1 MYTIWLLVQQVV
13 DAGPEA
19 PADAP
24 SVFNLNL
31 GTSFWTL
38 VIFFTLLF
46 VLTKWAFPPILGY
59 AQAREERIQKAL
71 DDARKARDEAR
82 LALEEQRREL
92 AKAREE
98 SQRIIAQGKQDAET
112 LRQELLDRT
121 EEEQRE
127 VIQRAKREIER
138 EREQAVETVRRH
150 AVEMALAAATRL
162 LHRRVDEEEDRR
174 LVEEFLDRTE
184 PVTTRPGAGA
194 A

>member
-1 MYTIWLLVQQVV
+1 MKLIWLLAQVV
-13 DAGPEA
+13 EAGPEA
-19 PADAP
+19 PAEAP
-24 SVFNLNL
+24 NVFNLEL

-71 DDARKARDEAR
+71 DDARKAREEAR
-82 LALEEQRREL
+82 LALEEQRRDL

-112 LRQELLDRT
+112 LRQELLART
-121 EEEQRE
+121 KEDQHELLE
-127 VIQRAKREIER
+127 RAKRDIER
-138 EREQAVETVRRH
+138 EREQAVESIRRE
-150 AVEMALAAATRL
+150 AVDVVMAATAHL
-162 LHRRVDEEEDRR
+162 LHRKVDADEDRR
-174 LVEEFLDRTE
+174 LVREFLERT
-184 PVTTRPGAGA
+184 TSGQGAGA

>member
-1 MYTIWLLVQQVV
+1 MNMIWLLAQAVV
-13 DAGPEA
+13 DAGPQA
-19 PADAP
+19 PAEAP

-38 VIFFTLLF
+38 VIFFVLLF

-92 AKAREE
+92 ARAREE
-98 SQRIIAQGKQDAET
+98 SQGIIAQGKQDAET
-112 LRQELLDRT
+112 LRQELLSRT
-121 EEEQRE
+121 HQEQRE
-127 VIQRAKREIER
+127 VVDRAKRDIER
-138 EREQAVETVRRH
+138 EREQAVEVVRRQ
-150 AVEMALAAATRL
+150 AVEMAMAATSRL
-162 LHRRVDEEEDRR
+162 LHRKVDGEEDRR
-174 LVEEFLDRTE
+174 LVREFLDRTE
-184 PVTTRPGAGA
+184 GGRPGAGA